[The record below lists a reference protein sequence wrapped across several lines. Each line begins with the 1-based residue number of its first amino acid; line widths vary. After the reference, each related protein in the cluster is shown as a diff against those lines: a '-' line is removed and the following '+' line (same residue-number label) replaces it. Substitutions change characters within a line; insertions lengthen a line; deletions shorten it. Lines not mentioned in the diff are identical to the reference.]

1 MVIFYR
7 LGEPAGYDKLDNL
20 TDYTK
25 EYDRALAFYYLSY
38 LNGLTGF

>member
-1 MVIFYR
+1 MVIFYY
-7 LGEPAGYDKLDNL
+7 LDEPAGYDRLDNL

-38 LNGLTGF
+38 LDGLTGF

>member
-7 LGEPAGYDKLDNL
+7 LGEPAGYDRLDNL
-20 TDYTK
+20 TNYIK

-38 LNGLTGF
+38 LNSLTGF